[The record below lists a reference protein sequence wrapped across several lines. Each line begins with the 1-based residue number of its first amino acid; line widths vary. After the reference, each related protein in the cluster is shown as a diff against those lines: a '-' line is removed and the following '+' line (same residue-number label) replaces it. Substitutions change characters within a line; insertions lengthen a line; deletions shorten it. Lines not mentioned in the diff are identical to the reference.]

1 MIYVGIDVAK
11 DKHDC
16 HFVTDDGE
24 ILLDNLSIP
33 NSSVGFVSLKDTIY
47 AFSNGNMNCVVVG
60 LESTGHY
67 STNLVSFLKQ
77 LNISIIVLNPLSVNR
92 FRKSCTLRSTKTDKS
107 DARYIARVTMFSNPK
122 PYLDISY
129 HILSLK
135 SLTRCRYRLLKVIQ
149 PIKNRFR
156 RALHLV
162 FPEFENIFNLSLMS
176 SYEIIRKYP
185 GPDAIL
191 KARKSSL
198 ESFISSISHGRLNRK
213 IDALILAAK
222 NSIGS
227 NLDGDIFELQFICD
241 EILFLENKLSLLESK
256 IKDIMSQINSP
267 ITSIKGIGD
276 IMGAT
281 ILAEIGD
288 IHNFSSPEKL
298 QAFAGLA
305 PQIYESGKF
314 VGTNTPMDKK
324 GSVYLRNALY
334 QATKSAYVISPHMRF
349 YINKKRSQGK
359 HFYTAMSHG
368 MKKMIRFIYA
378 VLKKN
383 SPFIEP
389 AI

>member
-16 HFVTDDGE
+16 HFISNDGE

-33 NSSVGFVSLKDTIY
+33 NSIVGFDSLKNTIY
-47 AFSNGNMNCVVVG
+47 SFSNGNMNCVVVG

-67 STNLVSFLKQ
+67 STNLISFLNHH
-77 LNISIIVLNPLSVNR
+77 NIPVIVLNALSVNR

-107 DARYIARVTMFSNPK
+107 DARYIAKVTMLSNPK

-135 SLTRCRYRLLKVIQ
+135 SLTRCRYRLMKVIQ

-156 RALHLV
+156 RALHIV
-162 FPEFENIFNLSLMS
+162 FPEFENIFNLSLTS

-198 ESFISSISHGRLNRK
+198 ESFLSSISHGRLNHK
-213 IDALILAAK
+213 TDALILAAK

-227 NLDGDIFELQFICD
+227 NLYGDIFELQFICD
-241 EILFLENKLSLLESK
+241 EILFLENKLSQLECK

-298 QAFAGLA
+298 QAYAGLA
-305 PQIYESGKF
+305 PQIYESGKY
-314 VGTNTPMDKK
+314 VGINTPMDKK

-334 QATKSAYVISPHMRF
+334 QTTKAAYVTSTYMRS
-349 YINKKRSQGK
+349 YIDRKRDQGK
-359 HFYTAMSHG
+359 HFYTAISHG
-368 MKKMIRFIYA
+368 MRKMIRIIYA

-383 SPFIEP
+383 SLFVEP